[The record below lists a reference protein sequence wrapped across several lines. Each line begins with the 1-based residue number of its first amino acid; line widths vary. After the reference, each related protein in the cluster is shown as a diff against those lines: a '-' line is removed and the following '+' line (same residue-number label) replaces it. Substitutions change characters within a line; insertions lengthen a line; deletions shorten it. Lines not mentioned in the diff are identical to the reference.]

1 MTVKIAPS
9 LMCSDFRN
17 LAEELALF
25 EREGIELLHLD
36 IMDGH
41 FVPNITMGPPVARAI
56 SAMTTL
62 TLDVHMMVEHPDAL
76 IPPLALGERPIVSVH
91 VEGAVHLDRTVS
103 VIRASGGR
111 PAVAINPATPI
122 SMLEPVLGEVELV
135 LVMTVNPGFAGQKL
149 VGYTIDKIAELRE
162 ILRKEGLS
170 PLIEVDGN
178 TTPDNIRKMVKAG
191 AEVIVA
197 GTSCLYLEGKPL
209 AESLAALKSFVAT
222 L

>member
-1 MTVKIAPS
+1 MSVKIAPS

-17 LAEELALF
+17 LAQELALF

-62 TLDVHMMVEHPDAL
+62 TLDVHMMVDGPDAF
-76 IPPLALGERPIVSVH
+76 IPALALGESPIVSVH
-91 VEGAVHLDRTVS
+91 VEGAVHLDRTLS

-149 VGYTIDKIAELRE
+149 VGYTIDKIAELMEVLER
-162 ILRKEGLS
+162 RGVS

-178 TTPDNIRKMVKAG
+178 TTPDNIRRMAEAG

-197 GTSCLYLEGKPL
+197 GTSCLYLAGRSLE
-209 AESLAALKSFVAT
+209 ESLAELKAFVAG